1 MHVGHSLKQRSIQLI
16 GKFSDVVLSLDE
28 VLCGL
33 HQTCGDIVAKNKD
46 FYVDFNFLDCPL
58 HPIVNEDGI
67 LIETKCQAYVFEC
80 REHMF

>member
-1 MHVGHSLKQRSIQLI
+1 MQCALHLNG
-16 GKFSDVVLSLDE
+16 GKI
-28 VLCGL
+28 
-33 HQTCGDIVAKNKD
+33 IVKDKD

-67 LIETKCQAYVFEC
+67 LIETKCQANVFEC

>member
-1 MHVGHSLKQRSIQLI
+1 MQCALHHG
-16 GKFSDVVLSLDE
+16 GKIVVKD
-28 VLCGL
+28 
-33 HQTCGDIVAKNKD
+33 KD